1 LSLSPGLVHVV
12 SYSRP
17 RREVHH
23 GLVTAVGTETELQAC
38 GSVWRSDDNS
48 SQTPRNAVIYFATRG
63 RRKPARGNADGKM
76 HRVSTELPPR
86 QTNYTLSEEQQALR
100 EAFASF
106 FERECPSD
114 LVRSAEPSGFD
125 ARLWARLADMR
136 AVAMGLPEDAKG
148 DGAGLVDLS
157 LVAEECGRRVAPVPL
172 VEAVVAARLL
182 ASGPT
187 VSPEWMGDAASGSR
201 LLTLALHPGGG
212 AQLVPAAAVAGGVIG
227 LLGDELVLTHS
238 GARPEPVPNQG
249 HAPIAW
255 WDLEAAGERIVINSG
270 PDAAAR
276 FHQARR
282 EWKLL
287 MAACLVGMARAT
299 LDIGVEHAR
308 ARVAFGA
315 PIGTFQGV
323 SHPLADVAG
332 AVDTARRLVHK
343 AAWFA
348 DHEPDA
354 NRQLIPMAYLY
365 AEESAMRA
373 AVVGVHVLGGVGFTV
388 ESDQQLYFRRVKG
401 WTLVAGDPKA
411 TLAEIADEYFG
422 PPAAV
427 TS

>member
-1 LSLSPGLVHVV
+1 M
-12 SYSRP
+12 
-17 RREVHH
+17 
-23 GLVTAVGTETELQAC
+23 T
-38 GSVWRSDDNS
+38 
-48 SQTPRNAVIYFATRG
+48 
-63 RRKPARGNADGKM
+63 
-76 HRVSTELPPR
+76 TELPPR
-86 QTNYTLSEEQQALR
+86 QADYVLSEEQEALR
-100 EAFASF
+100 DAFASF
-106 FERECPSD
+106 FERECPTD
-114 LVRSAEPSGFD
+114 LVRAAEPSGFD
-125 ARLWARLADMR
+125 GRLWARLADMR

-148 DGAGLVDLS
+148 DGAGLADLS
-157 LVAEECGRRVAPVPL
+157 LVAEEFGRRVAPVPL
-172 VEAVVAARLL
+172 VEAIVAARLL
-182 ASGPT
+182 AGWTSPA
-187 VSPEWMGDAASGSR
+187 PEWLADAASGSR
-201 LLTLALHPGGG
+201 LLTLALHPGAG
-212 AQLVPAAAVAGGVIG
+212 AQLVPAAAIADGVVG
-227 LLGDELVLTHS
+227 LLGDELVLTYS
-238 GARPEPVPNQG
+238 GSRPKPVPNQG

-255 WDLEAAGERIVINSG
+255 WDLDAASERIVLGSG
-270 PDAAAR
+270 PDAGACFDRAK
-276 FHQARR
+276 R

-287 MAACLVGMARAT
+287 MAAALVGMARAA

-354 NRQLIPMAYLY
+354 NRQLVPMAYLY

-422 PPAAV
+422 PPATMA
-427 TS
+427 S

>member
-1 LSLSPGLVHVV
+1 MHQ
-12 SYSRP
+12 
-17 RREVHH
+17 
-23 GLVTAVGTETELQAC
+23 VT
-38 GSVWRSDDNS
+38 
-48 SQTPRNAVIYFATRG
+48 
-63 RRKPARGNADGKM
+63 
-76 HRVSTELPPR
+76 TELPPR
-86 QTNYTLSEEQQALR
+86 QADYALSEEQEALR
-100 EAFASF
+100 DAFASF
-106 FERECPSD
+106 FERESPTD
-114 LVRSAEPSGFD
+114 RVRAAEPSGFD
-125 ARLWARLADMR
+125 PRLWARLADMR

-148 DGAGLVDLS
+148 DGAGLVEMS

-172 VEAVVAARLL
+172 VEAMVAARLL
-182 ASGPT
+182 AGRTSAP
-187 VSPEWMGDAASGSR
+187 SEWLPDTASGSR
-201 LLTLALHPGGG
+201 ILTLALHAGAG
-212 AQLVPAAAVAGGVIG
+212 AQLVPAAAVADGVIG
-227 LLGDELVLTHS
+227 LLGDELVLTCA
-238 GARPEPVPNQG
+238 GTRPEPVPNQG

-255 WDLEAAGERIVINSG
+255 WDLGTARERVVIGSG
-270 PDAAAR
+270 TDAAAR
-276 FHQARR
+276 FDRAKR

-287 MAACLVGMARAT
+287 TAAALVGMGRAA

-332 AVDTARRLVHK
+332 AVETARRLVHK

-354 NRQLIPMAYLY
+354 NPQLVPMAYLY

-411 TLAEIADEYFG
+411 TLAEIADEFFG
-422 PPAAV
+422 PPATM

>member
-1 LSLSPGLVHVV
+1 ML
-12 SYSRP
+12 
-17 RREVHH
+17 
-23 GLVTAVGTETELQAC
+23 
-38 GSVWRSDDNS
+38 
-48 SQTPRNAVIYFATRG
+48 
-63 RRKPARGNADGKM
+63 
-76 HRVSTELPPR
+76 RVSTELPPR
-86 QTNYTLSEEQQALR
+86 QADYALSEEQEALR
-100 EAFASF
+100 DAFASF

-114 LVRSAEPSGFD
+114 LVRAAGPSGFD
-125 ARLWARLADMR
+125 GRLWARLADMR
-136 AVAMGLPEDAKG
+136 AVAMGLPEEAKG

-157 LVAEECGRRVAPVPL
+157 LVAEEWGRRVAPVPL
-172 VEAVVAARLL
+172 VEAIVAARLL
-182 ASGPT
+182 AGAT
-187 VSPEWMGDAASGSR
+187 AVSQEWLTDVASGSR
-201 LLTLALHPGGG
+201 LLTLALHPGAG
-212 AQLVPAAAVAGGVIG
+212 AQLVPAAAVADGVIG
-227 LLGDELVLTHS
+227 LAGNELILTRADS
-238 GARPEPVPNQG
+238 RPEPVPNQG

-255 WDLEAAGERIVINSG
+255 WDLDGARERIVIGSAQ
-270 PDAAAR
+270 DAAASFDR
-276 FHQARR
+276 ARR

-287 MAACLVGMARAT
+287 MAAALVGMARAA

-308 ARVAFGA
+308 TRVAFGA

-373 AVVGVHVLGGVGFTV
+373 AVVGVHVLGGVGFTA

-411 TLAEIADEYFG
+411 TLAEIAEEYFG
-422 PPAAV
+422 SPAIV
-427 TS
+427 SN